1 MIIKRNHFFL
11 MLFLLMV
18 VPIIAAKLYWVSS
31 ASKTKGVMAF
41 QGKEISGQL
50 RRTYAVITFSATG
63 KDTVFF
69 NSADDESF
77 SPGQSVPVL
86 YQRSRPTEAKVDTF
100 TGLWMDTVIYS
111 GLFFLFISGVF
122 FHTQNITKRAR
133 VQLLLKRPFIKL
145 V

>member
-1 MIIKRNHFFL
+1 
-11 MLFLLMV
+11 
-18 VPIIAAKLYWVSS
+18 
-31 ASKTKGVMAF
+31 MAF
-41 QGKEISGQL
+41 EGKEISGQL
-50 RRTYAVITFSATG
+50 RRTYDVIMFSATG

-77 SPGQSVPVL
+77 SPGQIVPVL

-111 GLFFLFISGVF
+111 GLFFLFIAVVF
-122 FHTQNITKRAR
+122 FHPQIIPYRAR

>member
-1 MIIKRNHFFL
+1 
-11 MLFLLMV
+11 MV
-18 VPIIAAKLYWVSS
+18 VPIIAAKLFWISS

-41 QGKEISGQL
+41 EGKEITGQFQ
-50 RRTYAVITFSATG
+50 RTYAVIMFSATG

-111 GLFFLFISGVF
+111 GLFFLFIAIVF
-122 FHTQNITKRAR
+122 FHPQIIPYRAR